1 MEKREKL
8 LYLAIA
14 VAVLGTAALYALSAS
29 METQETT
36 LTPSEVLKN
45 PTKYLGKDIE
55 VYGNITDI
63 REYGNTTV
71 FYLRDT
77 ENTEYSLRCVSFD
90 SITVEEGDHM
100 VKGRLEY
107 NEEWGNYEMVAEEMN
122 RI

>member
-14 VAVLGTAALYALSAS
+14 VAILGTAALYALSAS
-29 METQETT
+29 METEETT

-90 SITVEEGDHM
+90 NITMEEGAHT